1 MIDVVDSRKRLLA
14 AAVRVFAEVG
24 FRGATTRRIA
34 EEAGVNEVT
43 LFRHFG
49 SKSKLISEA
58 MCDLVPLPGG
68 ALPDVPGDVRRELT
82 QWCEEGLAGLRA
94 NRGVIRRSMAELDE
108 HPDMGPV
115 ICEAKTPRFESL
127 CTYVT
132 KVCRPHNAT
141 EREDLRTACTMLY
154 GAIFSDAV
162 GRDVSPTLYP
172 SPEDEAASRYVDMF
186 LRCVGHAPSAVGVSA
201 DSEPHGS

>member
-1 MIDVVDSRKRLLA
+1 MIEAVDSRKRLLE
-14 AAVRVFAEVG
+14 AAVRVFSETG

-68 ALPDVPGDVRRELT
+68 ELPDVPGDVRRELT

-94 NRGVIRRSMAELDE
+94 NRGVIRRSMAELAE

-127 CTYVT
+127 CEYVM
-132 KVCRPHNAT
+132 KVRPPRDAA
-141 EREDLRTACTMLY
+141 ERDELRTACTMLY

-172 SPEDEAASRYVDMF
+172 SPEDQAASRYVSVF
-186 LRCVGHAPSAVGVSA
+186 LHCVGFAGDEAGA
-201 DSEPHGS
+201 AAERAR

>member
-1 MIDVVDSRKRLLA
+1 MIEVVDSRQRLLD

-34 EEAGVNEVT
+34 EEAGVNEIT

-68 ALPDVPGDVRRELT
+68 ELPDVPGDVQRELT
-82 QWCEEGLAGLRA
+82 QWCEDGLAGLRA

-108 HPDMGPV
+108 HPEMGPT

-127 CTYVT
+127 SGYVM
-132 KVCRPHNAT
+132 KVCSPQT
-141 EREDLRTACTMLY
+141 SSERDQLRTACTMLY

-172 SPEDEAASRYVDMF
+172 PEDTAARRYVEIF
-186 LRCVGHAPSAVGVSA
+186 LRCIGFEQRA
-201 DSEPHGS
+201 DTPDAATARRGS